1 MSTILYSFIAQNDSV
16 IADYATPQIYNSDK
30 SVNLDLIARNN
41 LSRIP
46 KNNSN
51 GFNVILGH
59 YFFHHVKNGL
69 VLSCVTSSDE
79 NTDLPK
85 KFLAELDSKINS
97 NVFNNTSNRSRTL
110 TKMMS
115 KLVNEYNNTN
125 MKLKSIESS
134 LIYTTDALR
143 ENITNIMER
152 GELIDSIV
160 TKSGNLKAETK
171 LFRDSV
177 KYSNSSFITK
187 FIINNIKNKRLY
199 IILTVSSKNVY
210 NNS

>member
-41 LSRIP
+41 LSKIP

-85 KFLAELDSKINS
+85 KFLVERFHNS
-97 NVFNNTSNRSRTL
+97 AQ
-110 TKMMS
+110 
-115 KLVNEYNNTN
+115 NEYNNTN

-134 LIYTTDALR
+134 LIYTTDTLR

-160 TKSGNLKAETK
+160 TKSDNLKRESR

-177 KYSNSSFITK
+177 KSASLLYSSTSLSFQNRTD
-187 FIINNIKNKRLY
+187 
-199 IILTVSSKNVY
+199 
-210 NNS
+210 